1 MSEPTRRGALGAM
14 AAGATGIFAI
24 AGLHGRAISAP
35 LQDARGISV
44 RATPI
49 DRFSLRNPDLTRF
62 GRLDFLGG
70 LELSSSDER
79 FGGWSALAVSP
90 DGTRLTSVSDKG
102 TWLTATLVMRGHS
115 PVSLADAVLAPVLGP
130 DGRPVAGTRRWD
142 CESLAIHDG
151 TAWIGLERVNEVL
164 RFAFGRDGLAA
175 RGTPIPV
182 PPDVKRFSN
191 NRGLEAIAVVPTG
204 PYAGSL
210 IGVGERPFEGKEGP
224 VSPGFFFN
232 GPGGGFEII
241 RHDGFDITDAA
252 FLPTGDLLLLERRF
266 AWLSGVAMRIRRFD
280 GKALRPGA
288 RLDGDPLITA
298 DMAMHIDNMEGLA
311 IHVAT
316 DGSTVLTLISDDNFS
331 VLQRTVL
338 LRFRLAG

>member
-1 MSEPTRRGALGAM
+1 MTEATRRGALGAM
-14 AAGATGIFAI
+14 AAGAAGVFAV

-35 LQDARGISV
+35 LRESRAVPI

-49 DRFSLRNPDLTRF
+49 EHFSLRNPDLTRF

-70 LELSSSDER
+70 LELTSPDER
-79 FGGWSALAVSP
+79 FGGWSGLAVSP
-90 DGTRLTSVSDKG
+90 DGTRLTSVSDRG
-102 TWLTATLVMRGHS
+102 TWLTATLVMRGDS
-115 PVSLADAVLAPVLGP
+115 PVSLSDAVLAPILGP
-130 DGRPVAGTRRWD
+130 DGRPLAGTRRWD

-164 RFAFGRDGLAA
+164 RFAIGKDGLAA
-175 RGTPIPV
+175 RGSPIPM
-182 PPDVKRFSN
+182 PPEVRKFAN
-191 NRGLEAIAVVPTG
+191 NRGLEALAIVPTG

-210 IGVGERPFEGKEGP
+210 IGVGERPFEGKDGP
-224 VSPGFFFN
+224 LSPGFFFT
-232 GPGGGFEII
+232 GPGGGFEIV

-266 AWLSGVAMRIRRFD
+266 AWLSGVAMRIRRID

-288 RLDGDPLITA
+288 RLDGESLVTA

-311 IHVAT
+311 VHAAA

>member
-1 MSEPTRRGALGAM
+1 M
-14 AAGATGIFAI
+14 AAGAAGILAI
-24 AGLHGRAISAP
+24 AGLHGRANSAP
-35 LQDARGISV
+35 LPDARAVPI

-70 LELSSSDER
+70 LELTSPDER
-79 FGGWSALAVSP
+79 FGGWSGLAVSP
-90 DGTRLTSVSDKG
+90 DGTHLTSVSDKG
-102 TWLTATLVMRGHS
+102 TWLTATLAMRGDS

-130 DGRPVAGTRRWD
+130 DGRPLAGTRRWD

-164 RFAFGRDGLAA
+164 RFAIGRDGLAA
-175 RGTPIPV
+175 RGTPIPM
-182 PPDVKRFSN
+182 PPEVKKFSN
-191 NRGLEAIAVVPTG
+191 NRGLEALALVPTG

-210 IGVGERPFEGKEGP
+210 IGVGERPFEGKDGP
-224 VSPGFFFN
+224 VSPGFFFT
-232 GPGGGFEII
+232 GPGGGFEIV

-266 AWLSGVAMRIRRFD
+266 AWLSGVAMRIRRID
-280 GKALRPGA
+280 GRGLRPGA
-288 RLDGDPLITA
+288 RLDGDPLVTA

-311 IHVAT
+311 VHVAA

-338 LRFRLAG
+338 LRFRLVG